1 MKFQTTILIVIVI
14 ASCFTLT
21 AWTQQSSIE
30 QQAWTYILQARQ
42 GDSTAGEK
50 AVALLE
56 QATAAA
62 PNDAALWNLL
72 GRSYFFRLST
82 QSRKV
87 ASLDEAVPAVKSAID
102 AFDHVL
108 KINPDDPTGLS
119 GHGMA
124 LTLLGAFQQKQEA
137 LIKGVG
143 EMNRAVDLDPKA
155 THLRLTR
162 GFTMVNFPP
171 QVRNTPKV
179 IEDLSVLVRVAE
191 VSNQRAADSLHIML
205 GDVYFET
212 GQMDLARSQYE
223 AAAAAS
229 SATKDKAQSRLDA
242 LRAGTAPM
250 AEIVSFRSSIGTNC
264 TMCHGQ

>member
-21 AWTQQSSIE
+21 AWTQQGNVE

-42 GDSTAGEK
+42 GDATAAEK
-50 AVALLE
+50 AVSLLE

-62 PNDAALWNLL
+62 PNDVALWNLL
-72 GRSYFFRLST
+72 GRSYFFKLSA
-82 QSRKV
+82 QSRNV
-87 ASLDEAVPAVKSAID
+87 TNLDQAVVPLKSASG
-102 AFDHVL
+102 AFEHVL
-108 KINPDDPTGLS
+108 KINSDDPTALS

-137 LIKGVG
+137 LIKGVQ

-162 GFTMVNFPP
+162 GFTMVSFPA

-179 IEDLSVLVRVAE
+179 IEDLSLLVRVAE

-223 AAAAAS
+223 AATAAS

-242 LRAGTAPM
+242 LRSGTAPM
-250 AEIVSFRSSIGTNC
+250 ADIMSFRSGIGTNC
-264 TMCHGQ
+264 TMCHAQ